1 MKKTKRIISA
11 LLTVLM
17 LSLTLIMP
25 VNAATELPESKHD
38 YENNSYEYWY
48 YEHPKNVDGL
58 YITFSDETSINDGE
72 YFCNNHPDGCPWGYF
87 DEETL
92 DDDYCQDEDYF
103 SDPCDDESKFY
114 TGEDILVITCDEYYD
129 LGFTGEELKGRTIYI
144 PYSSF
149 VIQLFSGSQATDY
162 GFKITRIASTL
173 PKNETAYRY
182 NFGNG
187 EEFIEVAYGE
197 TYLNDELENY
207 IVDGEAI
214 VGWETKD
221 SEEFYFFD
229 ENTLPDKKGMIDL
242 YPITT
247 PVALLPEDVY
257 SFINSSYYMLV
268 NGEDRIYFTD
278 EHKARLHESITLA
291 SKGTYLSLLGSI
303 MNLVFKNYDQW
314 EFPGACIGF
323 ANTVCLQKKGII
335 DVVSTQ
341 GGAECVRDLV
351 PDTELISYIN
361 YYNAHSATT
370 LLPKNKGLFPGTKEY
385 TRQVKRLVE
394 SVREGNLVLFEFY
407 PTDVENPINDYHGI
421 VFTGTYTLPDGR
433 HVLLYYDENSYDY
446 SLGFAGSIT
455 VAADYSTIHGHY
467 ENAIFFWEDEFEYY
481 KTIDINGDYDD
492 GTNYYKDGLEAHIAE
507 TVEFYLEEYIKPFLA
522 KLFGS
527 TEE

>member
-1 MKKTKRIISA
+1 MKKSKRIISA
-11 LLTVLM
+11 LLSVLM
-17 LSLTLIMP
+17 LSLVMIMP
-25 VNAATELPESKHD
+25 VNAAALPESEHNYKN
-38 YENNSYEYWY
+38 ESYETWHYS
-48 YEHPKNVDGL
+48 HPNNVDGL
-58 YITFSDETSINDGE
+58 YITFSDKTSFHDGG
-72 YFCNNHPDGCPWGYF
+72 YFCNNHPNGCPDPYGEYHDDSCDMVSKEF
-87 DEETL
+87 AGVDIL
-92 DDDYCQDEDYF
+92 AIYGDDYYE
-103 SDPCDDESKFY
+103 
-114 TGEDILVITCDEYYD
+114 LA
-129 LGFTGEELKGRTIYI
+129 FTGNELKGRTIYV

-149 VIQLFSGSQATDY
+149 DLCFVSDYYVTDY

-173 PKNETAYRY
+173 PKGETAYRY

-187 EEFIEVAYGE
+187 ETFIEVAYGE
-197 TYLNDELENY
+197 TYLNENIENY

-214 VGWETKD
+214 IGWETKEG
-221 SEEFYFFD
+221 EEFYFFD
-229 ENTLPDKKGMIDL
+229 ENAIPDGSGIIDL

-257 SFINSSYYMLV
+257 SFTNSRYHMLV
-268 NGEDRIYFTD
+268 NGENKIYFTD
-278 EHKARLHESITLA
+278 EDKARLHESITNT

-323 ANTVCLQKKGII
+323 ANTVCLQKHGII

-341 GGAECVRDLV
+341 EGAECVRDLV
-351 PDTELISYIN
+351 PDTDLISYIN

-385 TRQVKRLVE
+385 TRQVKNLVE

-407 PTDVENPINDYHGI
+407 PTSVENPINDYHGI

-446 SLGFAGSIT
+446 SLGFAESVT
-455 VAADYSTIHGHY
+455 VAADYSTIEGHY
-467 ENAIFFWEDEFEYY
+467 ENSVFFWSDDFEYY
-481 KTIDINGDYDD
+481 KSVDINGEFDND
-492 GTNYYKDGLEAHIAE
+492 GTNYYKEKLEAHVAE
-507 TVEFYLEEYIKPFLA
+507 TLEVYLEEYIKPFLA